1 MNTFRRRL
9 LYSFLS
15 WLGLKKCL
23 RPNLA
28 VVWEASLS
36 LELLGFIYLFIK
48 ETCAE
53 GPHVLGPVM
62 GIQVAAGDEVG
73 RAMAG

>member
-1 MNTFRRRL
+1 M
-9 LYSFLS
+9 
-15 WLGLKKCL
+15 
-23 RPNLA
+23 
-28 VVWEASLS
+28 VWEASLS